1 LKLAKP
7 EEVMASHN
15 ITLSTIYDVD
25 KQTDQLWLFIPP
37 SERVQDLVKQQTL
50 KEPKLAQLDKVL
62 YELFT
67 AVSTKGKPVM
77 EPTIEKA
84 MFF

>member
-1 LKLAKP
+1 
-7 EEVMASHN
+7 M
-15 ITLSTIYDVD
+15 
-25 KQTDQLWLFIPP
+25 PP
-37 SERVQDLVKQQTL
+37 SESVQDLVKQQTL
-50 KEPKLAQLDKVL
+50 REPKLAQLDKVL
-62 YELFT
+62 YKLFT